1 MPKLAAKE
9 PENKPVV
16 AKADTEPAKAAGSK
30 AAKKKRKGK
39 KEVPSLS
46 EVRQSAE
53 PELDR
58 DRAVVEE
65 EDDFGVKRPGT
76 NEQVSNRQQVPSL
89 QVEKAEKDLTD
100 ISITNLPLKPS
111 TPKEHQQQKN
121 QPQATGSML
130 SLTNKI
136 DP

>member
-16 AKADTEPAKAAGSK
+16 AKADMEPAKAAGSK

-39 KEVPSLS
+39 K
-46 EVRQSAE
+46 SAE
-53 PELDR
+53 PELDQ

-65 EDDFGVKRPGT
+65 EDDFSIKRPGT
-76 NEQVSNRQQVPSL
+76 NEQVNNRQQVPSL

-121 QPQATGSML
+121 QPQATSSML

>member
-39 KEVPSLS
+39 K
-46 EVRQSAE
+46 SAE
-53 PELDR
+53 PELDQ

-65 EDDFGVKRPGT
+65 EDDFSIKRPGT
-76 NEQVSNRQQVPSL
+76 NEQVNNRQQVPSL

-121 QPQATGSML
+121 QPQATSSML

>member
-1 MPKLAAKE
+1 M
-9 PENKPVV
+9 V
-16 AKADTEPAKAAGSK
+16 AKADMEPAKAAGSK

-39 KEVPSLS
+39 K
-46 EVRQSAE
+46 SAE
-53 PELDR
+53 PELDQ

-65 EDDFGVKRPGT
+65 EDDFSIKRPGT
-76 NEQVSNRQQVPSL
+76 NEQVNNRQQVPSL

-121 QPQATGSML
+121 QPQATSSML

>member
-1 MPKLAAKE
+1 VPKPAAKE

-16 AKADTEPAKAAGSK
+16 AKADMEPAKAAGSK

-39 KEVPSLS
+39 K
-46 EVRQSAE
+46 SAE
-53 PELDR
+53 PELDQ

-65 EDDFGVKRPGT
+65 EDDFSIKRPGT
-76 NEQVSNRQQVPSL
+76 NEQVNNRQQVPSL

>member
-39 KEVPSLS
+39 K
-46 EVRQSAE
+46 SAE
-53 PELDR
+53 PELDQ

-65 EDDFGVKRPGT
+65 EDDFSIKRPGT
-76 NEQVSNRQQVPSL
+76 NEQVNNRQQVPSL

>member
-9 PENKPVV
+9 SENKPVV
-16 AKADTEPAKAAGSK
+16 AKADMEPAKAAGSK

-39 KEVPSLS
+39 K
-46 EVRQSAE
+46 SAE
-53 PELDR
+53 PELDQ

-65 EDDFGVKRPGT
+65 EDDFSIKRPGT
-76 NEQVSNRQQVPSL
+76 NEQVNNRQQVPSL

-121 QPQATGSML
+121 QAQATSSML

>member
-1 MPKLAAKE
+1 VPKLAAKE

-39 KEVPSLS
+39 K
-46 EVRQSAE
+46 SAE
-53 PELDR
+53 PELDQ

-65 EDDFGVKRPGT
+65 EDDFSIKRPGT
-76 NEQVSNRQQVPSL
+76 NEQVNNRQQVPSL

-121 QPQATGSML
+121 QPQATSSML

>member
-16 AKADTEPAKAAGSK
+16 AKADMEPAKAAGSK

-39 KEVPSLS
+39 K
-46 EVRQSAE
+46 SAE
-53 PELDR
+53 PELDQ

-65 EDDFGVKRPGT
+65 EDDFSVKRPGT
-76 NEQVSNRQQVPSL
+76 NEQVNNRQQVPSL

-121 QPQATGSML
+121 QPQATSSML
-130 SLTNKI
+130 SLTNKV

>member
-1 MPKLAAKE
+1 MPKLATKE

-16 AKADTEPAKAAGSK
+16 AKADMEPAKAAGSK

-39 KEVPSLS
+39 K
-46 EVRQSAE
+46 SAE
-53 PELDR
+53 PELDQ

-65 EDDFGVKRPGT
+65 EDDFSIKRPGT
-76 NEQVSNRQQVPSL
+76 NEQVNNRQQVPSL

-121 QPQATGSML
+121 QPQATSSML

>member
-1 MPKLAAKE
+1 VPKLAAKE

-39 KEVPSLS
+39 K
-46 EVRQSAE
+46 SAE
-53 PELDR
+53 PELDQ

-65 EDDFGVKRPGT
+65 EDDFSIKRPGT
-76 NEQVSNRQQVPSL
+76 NEQVNNRQQVPSL

>member
-1 MPKLAAKE
+1 MPKPATKE
-9 PENKPVV
+9 PENKLVV
-16 AKADTEPAKAAGSK
+16 AKADMEPAKAAGSK

-39 KEVPSLS
+39 K
-46 EVRQSAE
+46 SAE
-53 PELDR
+53 PELDQ

-65 EDDFGVKRPGT
+65 EDDFSIKRPGT
-76 NEQVSNRQQVPSL
+76 NEQVNNRQQVPSL

-121 QPQATGSML
+121 QPQATSSML

>member
-1 MPKLAAKE
+1 VPKLAAKE

-16 AKADTEPAKAAGSK
+16 AKADMEPAKAAGSK

-39 KEVPSLS
+39 K
-46 EVRQSAE
+46 SAE
-53 PELDR
+53 PELDQ

-65 EDDFGVKRPGT
+65 EDDFSIKRPGT
-76 NEQVSNRQQVPSL
+76 NEQVNNRQQVPSL

-121 QPQATGSML
+121 QPQATSSML

>member
-1 MPKLAAKE
+1 MPKPATKE

-16 AKADTEPAKAAGSK
+16 AKADMEPAKAAGSK

-39 KEVPSLS
+39 K
-46 EVRQSAE
+46 SAE
-53 PELDR
+53 PELDQ

-65 EDDFGVKRPGT
+65 EDDFSIKRPGT
-76 NEQVSNRQQVPSL
+76 NEQVNNRQQVPSL

-121 QPQATGSML
+121 QPQATSSML

>member
-1 MPKLAAKE
+1 MPKLTAKE
-9 PENKPVV
+9 PESKPVA

-39 KEVPSLS
+39 K
-46 EVRQSAE
+46 SAE
-53 PELDR
+53 PEPDQ

-65 EDDFGVKRPGT
+65 EDDFSVKRPGT
-76 NEQVSNRQQVPSL
+76 NEQVNNRQQVPSL

-121 QPQATGSML
+121 QPQATSSML

>member
-1 MPKLAAKE
+1 MPKLATKE

-39 KEVPSLS
+39 K
-46 EVRQSAE
+46 SAE
-53 PELDR
+53 PELDQ

-65 EDDFGVKRPGT
+65 EDDFSIKRPGT
-76 NEQVSNRQQVPSL
+76 NEQVNNRQQVPSL

>member
-16 AKADTEPAKAAGSK
+16 AKADMEPAKAAGSK

-39 KEVPSLS
+39 K
-46 EVRQSAE
+46 SAE
-53 PELDR
+53 PELDQG
-58 DRAVVEE
+58 RAVVEE
-65 EDDFGVKRPGT
+65 EDDFSIKRPGT
-76 NEQVSNRQQVPSL
+76 NEQVNNRQQVPSL

>member
-1 MPKLAAKE
+1 VPKPAAKE

-16 AKADTEPAKAAGSK
+16 VKADMEPAKAAGSK

-39 KEVPSLS
+39 K
-46 EVRQSAE
+46 SAE
-53 PELDR
+53 PELDQ

-65 EDDFGVKRPGT
+65 EDDFSIKRPGT
-76 NEQVSNRQQVPSL
+76 NEQVNNRQQVPSL

-121 QPQATGSML
+121 QPQATSSML

>member
-1 MPKLAAKE
+1 VPKLATKE

-39 KEVPSLS
+39 K
-46 EVRQSAE
+46 SAE
-53 PELDR
+53 PELDQ

-65 EDDFGVKRPGT
+65 EDDFSIKRPGT
-76 NEQVSNRQQVPSL
+76 NEQVNNRQQVPSL

>member
-1 MPKLAAKE
+1 MPKLATKE
-9 PENKPVV
+9 PENKPV
-16 AKADTEPAKAAGSK
+16 ATKADTEPAKAAGSK

-39 KEVPSLS
+39 K
-46 EVRQSAE
+46 SAE
-53 PELDR
+53 PELDQ

-65 EDDFGVKRPGT
+65 EDGFSIKRPGT
-76 NEQVSNRQQVPSL
+76 NEQINNRQQVPSL

-121 QPQATGSML
+121 QAQATSSML